1 MFTRSKTEISVIMS
15 TMKKLMWKKRVMM
28 RQRKWSIPTK
38 EAVAFPSFLNVPRL
52 LYYVYI
58 LLLIDVVNSLV
69 LSITVIFFPH
79 ILPPA
84 VVMSKLFRYMEWGL
98 NSFFFVS
105 SLWSGNIGQYAARIS
120 GRWSVKSF
128 LSFLHLLGQMCK
140 WLFLVCRTE
149 SLCSPPRVM

>member
-15 TMKKLMWKKRVMM
+15 AMKKLMWKKRVMM

-69 LSITVIFFPH
+69 LSITVIFFFSPYFT
-79 ILPPA
+79 PA
-84 VVMSKLFRYMEWGL
+84 VVMSKLFRYLEWGL
-98 NSFFFVS
+98 NSFVS
-105 SLWSGNIGQYAARIS
+105 SFWSGNIGQYADRIS

-149 SLCSPPRVM
+149 SLCSPPWVM